1 MNLHGRNIRIPF
13 FSKPMTG
20 LVLLLVVFASGQGRE
35 VIKSD
40 LDGFRQNVK
49 PLLQKYCVDCHGPD
63 KQKGD
68 MRLDT
73 IDPDVVGGTSFDQW
87 EDVREAFNS
96 GEMPPKEKPQPTD
109 AERDLMTRWMDM
121 EFKKVKL
128 HGSTKK
134 RGGVR
139 RLTRYELKYAFED
152 LLGFPI
158 HNEIDRLPEEGTSVE
173 TGLKNNSRMLLI
185 SSPHLESYLDVVM
198 SIIERMK
205 EIAVFEPFVNRA
217 DIAHLDVAPPVKY
230 TSEKKKIPPVLA
242 KVSRAGSGIVIENG
256 GYLDLNV
263 TSISKCKSQTS
274 IVAKAENVGRIEV
287 AMGFQRSDVDT
298 RLTFCRMGTIDIA
311 EGDELRDYVLESYPE
326 GLTEEFTKGD
336 RPFFLRITN
345 RGSENLYLESLE
357 YRGNVNVELVNTLI
371 PHDIRESE
379 VDRQVR
385 SKIASFVTKAF
396 RRTPTEAE
404 LKKYGLVYEL
414 HAKEESPA
422 LALLSAYKEILCSPK
437 FFYLGLSGNLGA
449 KEDAN
454 FKLAERL
461 AFFLWCSVPD
471 EPLLKAAAE
480 GSLIRQP
487 ELESQVKRMLKDEKS
502 RRWVERF
509 ADQWLQTSQLGNV
522 AVDRNYYP
530 KFKETIKDLMHRET
544 YEAVNDVFRNGSPAL
559 DLLKADHVFVNQ
571 ALASFYKLK
580 GVRGEEFQKVA
591 VDEKS
596 HRGGLLTQGT
606 FLIGNSDGMNSH
618 AILRGV
624 WLADV
629 ILHDPPPDPPA
640 NVPPLDENI
649 PGFNKMTL
657 NQKLFAHRNNEACRS
672 CHRKIDPWGIPF
684 ENFDA
689 SGLWRTKVLV
699 VSKVSELP
707 KGQEGAPKNVK
718 KPTFEKKYLEIE
730 RKSTLEDGVEVDG
743 IEKLKEYLINHRKRD
758 FAKGL
763 VERIL
768 AYGLSR
774 DLDFHD
780 EELVDELVDHF
791 EGSHYSVPEL
801 IEEIVSSETFSKRK

>member
-1 MNLHGRNIRIPF
+1 MKKALTVFI
-13 FSKPMTG
+13 
-20 LVLLLVVFASGQGRE
+20 LLLYGNLSFASTSLESGD
-35 VIKSD
+35 IKSD
-40 LDGFRQNVK
+40 LEGFRQNVK
-49 PLLQKYCVDCHGPD
+49 PLLQKYCVGCHGPE

-68 MRLDT
+68 MRLDN
-73 IDPDVVGGTSFDQW
+73 IDPDVIIGGSFDQW
-87 EDVREAFNS
+87 EDVREAFNT
-96 GEMPPKEKPQPTD
+96 GEMPPEKKPKPND
-109 AERDLMTRWMDM
+109 AERDLMTRWMDA
-121 EFKKVKL
+121 EFKKAKL

-134 RGGVR
+134 RGTVR

-152 LLGFPI
+152 LLQFSI
-158 HNEIDRLPEEGTSVE
+158 HNEVDRLPEEGTSIE
-173 TGLKNNSRMLLI
+173 TGLKNNSRMLMI
-185 SSPHLESYLDVVM
+185 SSPHLESYLDAVM
-198 SIIERMK
+198 TIIERMK
-205 EIAVFEPFVNRA
+205 EIAIFEAFVNSV
-217 DIAHLDVAPPVKY
+217 DIANLDVDPPVKY
-230 TSEKKKIPPVLA
+230 TSEKKKITPVLA
-242 KVSRAGSGIVIENG
+242 KVSRAGSGIVIEKG
-256 GYLDLNV
+256 GYLDLNI

-274 IVAKAENVGRIEV
+274 LVAKTGSSGGVEV
-287 AMGFQRSDVDT
+287 AMCFQRSDVDT
-298 RLTFCRMGTIDIA
+298 RLTTCRMGTIDIA

-326 GLTEEFTKGD
+326 DLTDEFTKGD

-345 RGSENLYLESLE
+345 RGAQNLYLEALE
-357 YRGNVNVELVNTLI
+357 YQGNVNTELVKTLI
-371 PHDIRESE
+371 PHDLRESE
-379 VDRQVR
+379 VNQQVDR
-385 SKIASFVTKAF
+385 KISSFVTKAF

-404 LKKYGLVYEL
+404 LKKYQQVYDR
-414 HAKEESPA
+414 HAKEQSPA
-422 LALLSAYKEILCSPK
+422 LALLGAYKEILCSPK
-437 FFYLGLSGNLGA
+437 FFYLGLAGNLGTE
-449 KEDAN
+449 EDAS

-471 EPLLKAAAE
+471 ERLLKAAAE

-530 KFKETIKDLMHRET
+530 KFKDAIKELMQRET
-544 YEAVNDVFRNGSPAL
+544 YEAVNDVFRNGASAL

-571 ALASFYKLK
+571 TLAAFYKLR

-640 NVPPLDENI
+640 NVPPLDESI

-657 NQKLFAHRNNEACRS
+657 NQKLFAHRDNEACRS

-689 SGLWRTKVLV
+689 SGIWRTKVLV
-699 VSKVSELP
+699 VSKASEPP
-707 KGQEGAPKNVK
+707 KDDEGSAPKPKN
-718 KPTFEKKYLEIE
+718 PAFEKSYLEIE

-743 IEKLKEYLINHRKRD
+743 IENLKEYLINHRKRD
-758 FAKGL
+758 FAEGL

-791 EGSHYSVPEL
+791 EASHYSVPEL
-801 IEEIVSSETFSKRK
+801 IEKIVTNVAFSNIQ

>member
-1 MNLHGRNIRIPF
+1 M
-13 FSKPMTG
+13 KG
-20 LVLLLVVFASGQGRE
+20 LVLLLVVVASGQGRE
-35 VIKSD
+35 DIKSD

-49 PLLQKYCVDCHGPD
+49 PLLQKYCVDCHGPN

-68 MRLDT
+68 MRLDE
-73 IDPDVVGGTSFDQW
+73 IDPDVVRGTSFDQW

-96 GEMPPKEKPQPTD
+96 GEMPPKEKPQPTG
-109 AERDLMTRWMDM
+109 AERDLMTRWMDA

-134 RGGVR
+134 RGSIR

-158 HNEIDRLPEEGTSVE
+158 HNEIDRLPEEGTSIE
-173 TGLKNNSRMLLI
+173 TGLKNNSRMLMI

-198 SIIERMK
+198 TIIERMK

-217 DIAHLDVAPPVKY
+217 DIANLDVAPPVKY

-242 KVSRAGSGIVIENG
+242 KVSRAGSGIVIEKG

-274 IVAKAENVGRIEV
+274 IVAKAESVGRIEV

-530 KFKETIKDLMHRET
+530 KFKDTIKDLMHRET
-544 YEAVNDVFRNGSPAL
+544 YEAVNDVFRNGSPAI

-571 ALASFYKLK
+571 TLASFYKLK

-707 KGQEGAPKNVK
+707 KGQEGAPKNAK
-718 KPTFEKKYLEIE
+718 KPTFEKNYLEIE

-743 IEKLKEYLINHRKRD
+743 IEKLKEYLINHRKSD

>member
-1 MNLHGRNIRIPF
+1 
-13 FSKPMTG
+13 MTG
-20 LVLLLVVFASGQGRE
+20 LVLLLVVVASGQGRE
-35 VIKSD
+35 DIKSD
-40 LDGFRQNVK
+40 LDGFRQDVK

-68 MRLDT
+68 MRLDI
-73 IDPDVVGGTSFDQW
+73 IDPDVVGGASFDQW

-96 GEMPPKEKPQPTD
+96 GEMPPEEKPQPTD
-109 AERDLMTRWMDM
+109 AERDLMTRWMDL
-121 EFKKVKL
+121 EFKKVKI
-128 HGSTKK
+128 HGSTKQ
-134 RGGVR
+134 RGTVR

-152 LLGFPI
+152 LLGFSI
-158 HNEIDRLPEEGTSVE
+158 HNEVDRLPEEGTSVE
-173 TGLKNNSRMLLI
+173 TGLKNNARMLMI

-217 DIAHLDVAPPVKY
+217 DIASLDVDPPVKY
-230 TSEKKKIPPVLA
+230 TSEKKKIPPALG
-242 KVSRAGSGIVIENG
+242 KVSRTGTGVVIEKG

-263 TSISKCKSQTS
+263 TSISKCKSQ
-274 IVAKAENVGRIEV
+274 IYFVAKAEGSGRIEV

-298 RLTFCRMGTIDIA
+298 RLTFSRMGTIDIA
-311 EGDELRDYVLESYPE
+311 EGDELRDYILESYPE

-345 RGSENLYLESLE
+345 RGSPNLYLESLE
-357 YRGNVNVELVNTLI
+357 YRGNVNTELVNTLI
-371 PHDIRESE
+371 PHDLGESE
-379 VDRQVR
+379 VDQQVR

-396 RRTPTEAE
+396 RRTPTEVE
-404 LKKYGLVYEL
+404 LKKYHQVYEL
-414 HAKEESPA
+414 HAKEEPPA
-422 LALLSAYKEILCSPK
+422 LALLGAYKEILCSPK
-437 FFYLGLSGNLGA
+437 FFYLGLSGNLGG

-471 EPLLKAAAE
+471 DPLLKAAAE

-509 ADQWLQTSQLGNV
+509 ADQWLQTALLGNV

-530 KFKETIKDLMHRET
+530 KFKDTIKDLMQRET
-544 YEAVNDVFRNGSPAL
+544 YEAMNDVFRNGSPAL

-571 ALASFYKLK
+571 TLASFYKLK

-699 VSKVSELP
+699 VSKASEPP
-707 KGQEGAPKNVK
+707 KGQEGAPKNAK
-718 KPTFEKKYLEIE
+718 KPTFEKNYLEIE

-774 DLDFHD
+774 DLDFYD

-791 EGSHYSVPEL
+791 EGSNYSVPEL
-801 IEEIVSSETFSKRK
+801 IEEIVSRKTFSKR

>member
-1 MNLHGRNIRIPF
+1 
-13 FSKPMTG
+13 MTG
-20 LVLLLVVFASGQGRE
+20 LVLLLVVVASGQGRE
-35 VIKSD
+35 DIKSD
-40 LDGFRQNVK
+40 LDGFRQNIK

-68 MRLDT
+68 MRLDV
-73 IDPDVVGGTSFDQW
+73 IDPDVVRGISFDQW
-87 EDVREAFNS
+87 EDVREVFNS
-96 GEMPPKEKPQPTD
+96 GEMPPEEKPQPTD
-109 AERDLMTRWMDM
+109 AERDLMTRWMDL

-128 HGSTKK
+128 HGSTKR

-158 HNEIDRLPEEGTSVE
+158 HNEIDRLPEEGTSIE
-173 TGLKNNSRMLLI
+173 TGLKNNARMLMI

-198 SIIERMK
+198 TIIERMK
-205 EIAVFEPFVNRA
+205 AIAVFEPFVTRA
-217 DIAHLDVAPPVKY
+217 DIANLDVDPPVSY
-230 TSEKKKIPPVLA
+230 TSENKKIPAALA
-242 KVSRAGSGIVIENG
+242 KVSRAGSGVVIENG
-256 GYLDLNV
+256 GYLDMNV
-263 TSISKCKSQTS
+263 SSVSKYKSQTYF
-274 IVAKAENVGRIEV
+274 VAKAGGAGRVEV

-298 RLTFCRMGTIDIA
+298 RLTFSRMGSIDVV
-311 EGDELRDYVLESYPE
+311 EGNDLRDYILESYPE
-326 GLTEEFTKGD
+326 GLTDEFTKGD

-345 RGSENLYLESLE
+345 RGVKELYLEALE
-357 YRGNVNVELVNTLI
+357 YRGNVNTELVNALV
-371 PHDIRESE
+371 PHDLGESE
-379 VDRQVR
+379 VSQQVSR
-385 SKIASFVTKAF
+385 KISSFVTKAF

-404 LKKYGLVYEL
+404 LKKYHRVYEL
-414 HAKEESPA
+414 YAQDESPA
-422 LALLSAYKEILCSPK
+422 LALLGAYKEILCSPK
-437 FFYLGLSGNLGA
+437 FFYLGLPGNMQA
-449 KEDAN
+449 EENAN

-480 GSLIRQP
+480 GVLTQQS
-487 ELESQVKRMLKDEKS
+487 ELNSQVKRMLEDEKS

-509 ADQWLQTSQLGNV
+509 SDQWLQTALLGNV
-522 AVDRNYYP
+522 AVDRTYYP
-530 KFKETIKDLMHRET
+530 KFKDSMKELMQRET
-544 YEAVNDVFRNGSPAL
+544 YESVNDVFRNGSSAL

-571 ALASFYKLK
+571 TLASFYKLK
-580 GVRGEEFQKVA
+580 GVRGEKFQKVA

-699 VSKVSELP
+699 VSKASESP
-707 KGQEGAPKNVK
+707 KGQEGAPQNAK
-718 KPTFEKKYLEIE
+718 KPAFEKNYLEIE
-730 RKSTLEDGVEVDG
+730 RTSTLEDGVEVDG
-743 IEKLKEYLINHRKRD
+743 IEKLKEYLINHRKSD

-774 DLDFHD
+774 DVDFHD

-791 EGSHYSVPEL
+791 EGSNYSVPEL
-801 IEEIVSSETFSKRK
+801 IEEIVSRETFSKR

>member
-1 MNLHGRNIRIPF
+1 MKAQRKWNIAAQADLGISIELVAVLVAGA
-13 FSKPMTG
+13 FSLG
-20 LVLLLVVFASGQGRE
+20 GAD
-35 VIKSD
+35 IKSD
-40 LDGFRQNVK
+40 LEGFQQNVK
-49 PLLQKYCVDCHGPD
+49 PLLKKYCVECHGPE

-68 MRLDT
+68 MRLDN
-73 IDPDVVGGTSFDQW
+73 IDPDVVMGRSFDQW
-87 EDVREAFNS
+87 EDVREAFNT
-96 GEMPPKEKPQPTD
+96 GEMPPEKKAQPSG
-109 AERDLMTRWMDM
+109 AERDLMTRWMDA
-121 EFKKVKL
+121 EFKKAKL

-134 RGGVR
+134 RGTVR
-139 RLTRYELKYAFED
+139 RLTRYELQYALED
-152 LLGFPI
+152 LLQFPVQKEM
-158 HNEIDRLPEEGTSVE
+158 NMLPEEGTSHE
-173 TGLKNNSRMLLI
+173 TGLKNNSRLLMI
-185 SSPHLESYLDVVM
+185 SSPHLESYLDAVM
-198 SIIERMK
+198 TIIKRMK
-205 EIAVFEPFVNRA
+205 EIAVFEAFVNSA
-217 DIAHLDVAPPVKY
+217 DIANLDVDPPVKY
-230 TSEKKKIPPVLA
+230 TSEKKKIKPDLA
-242 KVSRAGSGIVIENG
+242 KVSRAGSGIVIEKG

-274 IVAKAENVGRIEV
+274 LVAKAGTRGGVEV
-287 AMGFQRSDVDT
+287 AMCFQRSDVDT
-298 RLTFCRMGTIDIA
+298 RLTTCRMGTIDIA
-311 EGDELRDYVLESYPE
+311 EGDEVRDYILESYPE
-326 GLTEEFTKGD
+326 DLTDEFTKGD

-345 RGSENLYLESLE
+345 RGAQNLYLEALE
-357 YRGNVNVELVNTLI
+357 YRGNVNTELVKTLI
-371 PHDIRESE
+371 PHDLGESE
-379 VDRQVR
+379 VNQQVAR
-385 SKIASFVTKAF
+385 KISSFVTKAF
-396 RRTPTEAE
+396 RRTPTKAE
-404 LKKYGLVYEL
+404 LKKYQQVYDRN
-414 HAKEESPA
+414 AKEEPPA

-437 FFYLGLSGNLGA
+437 FFYLGLSGNLGG
-449 KEDAN
+449 KEAAS

-471 EPLLKAAAE
+471 EPLLKSAAE
-480 GSLIRQP
+480 GSLILQP

-509 ADQWLQTSQLGNV
+509 ADQWLRTSQLGNV

-530 KFKETIKDLMHRET
+530 KFKDTIKELMHKET
-544 YEAVNDVFRNGSPAL
+544 YEAVNDVFRNGSSAL
-559 DLLKADHVFVNQ
+559 NLLQADHVFVNQ
-571 ALASFYKLK
+571 TLAGFYKLR
-580 GVRGEEFQKVA
+580 GVRGEEFRKVP

-629 ILHDPPPDPPA
+629 ILHAPPPDPPA

-699 VSKVSELP
+699 VSKASEPP
-707 KGQEGAPKNVK
+707 KGQEGAPKNAK
-718 KPTFEKKYLEIE
+718 KPTFEKNYLEIE
-730 RKSTLEDGVEVDG
+730 RTSTLEDGVEVDG

-780 EELVDELVDHF
+780 EELVD
-791 EGSHYSVPEL
+791 
-801 IEEIVSSETFSKRK
+801 

>member
-1 MNLHGRNIRIPF
+1 MNLHGQKIRIPVLP
-13 FSKPMTG
+13 KPMTG
-20 LVLLLVVFASGQGRE
+20 LVLMLAVVSSGLGRE
-35 VIKSD
+35 DMKSD
-40 LDGFRQNVK
+40 LAGFRQSVK
-49 PLLQKYCVDCHGPD
+49 PLLQKYCVECHGPE
-63 KQKGD
+63 KPKGD
-68 MRLDT
+68 MRLDN
-73 IDPDVVGGTSFDQW
+73 IDPDVVRGGSFDQW
-87 EDVREAFNS
+87 EDVREAFNT
-96 GEMPPKEKPQPTD
+96 GEMPPEKKPQPTG
-109 AERDLMTRWMDM
+109 AERDLMTRWMDA

-134 RGGVR
+134 RGTVR

-152 LLGFPI
+152 LLGFSI
-158 HNEIDRLPEEGTSVE
+158 HKEVDRLPEEGTSIE

-198 SIIERMK
+198 TIIERMK

-217 DIAHLDVAPPVKY
+217 DIANLDIDPPVKY

-242 KVSRAGSGIVIENG
+242 KVSRTGTGIVIEKG
-256 GYLDLNV
+256 GYLDLDV

-274 IVAKAENVGRIEV
+274 IVAKAESVGGVEV
-287 AMGFQRSDVDT
+287 AMCFQRSDVDT
-298 RLTFCRMGTIDIA
+298 RLTICRMGTIDIA
-311 EGDELRDYVLESYPE
+311 EGDELRDYILESYPE
-326 GLTEEFTKGD
+326 DLTDEFNKGD

-345 RGSENLYLESLE
+345 RGAQHLHLESLE
-357 YRGNVNVELVNTLI
+357 YRGNVNTELVNTLI
-371 PHDIRESE
+371 PHDLRESE
-379 VDRQVR
+379 VDQQVQ
-385 SKIASFVTKAF
+385 SKIASFVAKAF

-404 LKKYGLVYEL
+404 LKKYQQVYEL

-422 LALLSAYKEILCSPK
+422 LALLGAYKEILCSPK
-437 FFYLGLSGNLGA
+437 FFYLGLAGNLGTE
-449 KEDAN
+449 EDAS

-530 KFKETIKDLMHRET
+530 KFKDTIKELMHRET
-544 YEAVNDVFRNGSPAL
+544 YEAVNDVFRNGASAL

-571 ALASFYKLK
+571 TLAAFYKLR

-640 NVPPLDENI
+640 NVPPLDESI

-657 NQKLFAHRNNEACRS
+657 NQKLFAHRDNEACRS

-689 SGLWRTKVLV
+689 SGIWRTKVLV
-699 VSKVSELP
+699 VSKASEPP
-707 KGQEGAPKNVK
+707 KDEEGSAPKPKN
-718 KPTFEKKYLEIE
+718 PAFEKSYLEIE

-758 FAKGL
+758 FAEGL

-768 AYGLSR
+768 AYGLSC

-791 EGSHYSVPEL
+791 EGRHYSVPEL
-801 IEEIVSSETFSKRK
+801 IEAIVSSEMFSKR

>member
-1 MNLHGRNIRIPF
+1 MLGVVVSGLGR
-13 FSKPMTG
+13 
-20 LVLLLVVFASGQGRE
+20 AD
-35 VIKSD
+35 IKSD

-87 EDVREAFNS
+87 EDVREAFNT
-96 GEMPPKEKPQPTD
+96 GEMPPEKKPQPTRT
-109 AERDLMTRWMDM
+109 ERDLMTRWMDA

-134 RGGVR
+134 RGTVR

-152 LLGFPI
+152 LLGFSI
-158 HNEIDRLPEEGTSVE
+158 HNEADRLPEEGTSVE
-173 TGLKNNSRMLLI
+173 TGLKNNARMLLI

-198 SIIERMK
+198 SIIERLK

-217 DIAHLDVAPPVKY
+217 DIANLDVAPPVKY

-242 KVSRAGSGIVIENG
+242 KVSRAGSGIVIEKG

-263 TSISKCKSQTS
+263 TSISKCKSKTS
-274 IVAKAENVGRIEV
+274 IVAKAESVGRIEV

-326 GLTEEFTKGD
+326 DLTDEFTRGD

-345 RGSENLYLESLE
+345 RGGQNLYLEALE
-357 YRGNVNVELVNTLI
+357 YLGNVNTELVNTLI
-371 PHDIRESE
+371 PHDLGESE
-379 VDRQVR
+379 VDQQVQ
-385 SKIASFVTKAF
+385 SKIASFVAKAF
-396 RRTPTEAE
+396 RRTPTEVE
-404 LKKYGLVYEL
+404 LKKYQQVYERN
-414 HAKEESPA
+414 AKEESPA

-437 FFYLGLSGNLGA
+437 FFYLGLSGNIGG

-471 EPLLKAAAE
+471 EPLLKAATE
-480 GSLIRQP
+480 GVLTQQSQ
-487 ELESQVKRMLKDEKS
+487 LESQVKRMLKDEKS

-509 ADQWLQTSQLGNV
+509 ADQWLQTALLGNV

-530 KFKETIKDLMHRET
+530 KFKDSIKELMHRET
-544 YEAVNDVFRNGSPAL
+544 HEAVNDVFRNGASAL
-559 DLLKADHVFVNQ
+559 NFLKADHVFVNQ
-571 ALASFYKLK
+571 TLASFYKLK
-580 GVRGEEFQKVA
+580 GVRGEKFQKVA

-657 NQKLFAHRNNEACRS
+657 NQKLFAHRDNEACRS

-684 ENFDA
+684 EGFDA

-699 VSKVSELP
+699 VSKAADP
-707 KGQEGAPKNVK
+707 KGQEGAPKNANR
-718 KPTFEKKYLEIE
+718 PTFEKNYLEIE
-730 RKSTLEDGVEVDG
+730 SKSTLEDGVEVDG

-791 EGSHYSVPEL
+791 EGSNYSVPEL

>member
-1 MNLHGRNIRIPF
+1 M
-13 FSKPMTG
+13 KG
-20 LVLLLVVFASGQGRE
+20 LALLLVVVASGQGRE
-35 VIKSD
+35 DIKSD
-40 LDGFRQNVK
+40 LDGFRQNIK
-49 PLLQKYCVDCHGPD
+49 PLLQKYCVDCHGPN

-68 MRLDT
+68 MRLDV
-73 IDPDVVGGTSFDQW
+73 IDPDVVRGISFDQW

-96 GEMPPKEKPQPTD
+96 GEMPPEEKPQPTD
-109 AERDLMTRWMDM
+109 AERDLMTRWMDV

-158 HNEIDRLPEEGTSVE
+158 HNEIDRLPEEGTSIE
-173 TGLKNNSRMLLI
+173 TGLKNNARMLMI

-198 SIIERMK
+198 TITERMK
-205 EIAVFEPFVNRA
+205 EVAVFEPFVNRA
-217 DIAHLDVAPPVKY
+217 DIVNLDVDPPVKY
-230 TSEKKKIPPVLA
+230 TSEKKKIPPALA
-242 KVSRAGSGIVIENG
+242 KVSRAGSGVVIEKG
-256 GYLDLNV
+256 GYLDMNV
-263 TSISKCKSQTS
+263 TSISKYKSRTYF
-274 IVAKAENVGRIEV
+274 VAKAVGSGRVEV

-298 RLTFCRMGTIDIA
+298 RLTFSRMGSIDIA
-311 EGDELRDYVLESYPE
+311 EGDELRDYILESYPE

-345 RGSENLYLESLE
+345 RGAKELYLEALE
-357 YRGNVNVELVNTLI
+357 YQGNVNTELVNTLM
-371 PHDIRESE
+371 PHDLGESE
-379 VDRQVR
+379 VNQQVR

-404 LKKYGLVYEL
+404 LKKYQQVYEL
-414 HAKEESPA
+414 HAKEEPPA

-437 FFYLGLSGNLGA
+437 FFYLGLSGNLQA
-449 KEDAN
+449 EENEN

-480 GSLIRQP
+480 GVLTQP
-487 ELESQVKRMLKDEKS
+487 SELESQVKRMLKDEKS

-509 ADQWLQTSQLGNV
+509 ADQWLQTALLGNV

-530 KFKETIKDLMHRET
+530 KFKDTIKDLMQRET
-544 YEAVNDVFRNGSPAL
+544 YEAVNDVFRNGSSAL
-559 DLLKADHVFVNQ
+559 NLLKADHVFVNQ
-571 ALASFYKLK
+571 TLAAFYKLK

-596 HRGGLLTQGT
+596 QRGGLLTQGT

-657 NQKLFAHRNNEACRS
+657 NQKLFAHRDNEACRS

-684 ENFDA
+684 EGFDA
-689 SGLWRTKVLV
+689 SGLRRTKVLV
-699 VSKVSELP
+699 VSRASDSP
-707 KGQEGAPKNVK
+707 KDQTKGRKKTK
-718 KPTFEKKYLEIE
+718 KPVFDKSYLEIE
-730 RKSTLEDGVEVDG
+730 RKSTLPDGVEVDG
-743 IEKLKEYLINHRKRD
+743 IEKLKEYLINHRKSD

-774 DLDFHD
+774 DVDFHD

-791 EGSHYSVPEL
+791 EGSNYSVPEL
-801 IEEIVSSETFSKRK
+801 IEEIVSKETFSKR

>member
-1 MNLHGRNIRIPF
+1 
-13 FSKPMTG
+13 MTG

-49 PLLQKYCVDCHGPD
+49 PLLQKYCVDCHGPN

-68 MRLDT
+68 MRLDV
-73 IDPDVVGGTSFDQW
+73 IDPDVVRGTSFDQW

-96 GEMPPKEKPQPTD
+96 GEMPPKEKPQPTG
-109 AERDLMTRWMDM
+109 AERDLMTRWMDA

-217 DIAHLDVAPPVKY
+217 DIPPLDVDPPVKY

-242 KVSRAGSGIVIENG
+242 KVSRAESGIVIEKG

-274 IVAKAENVGRIEV
+274 IVAKAESAGRIEV

-311 EGDELRDYVLESYPE
+311 EGDELRDYILESYPE

-357 YRGNVNVELVNTLI
+357 YRGNVNTELVNTLI

-396 RRTPTEAE
+396 RRTPTEVE
-404 LKKYGLVYEL
+404 LKKYGLVYERS
-414 HAKEESPA
+414 AKEESPA
-422 LALLSAYKEILCSPK
+422 LALLSVYKEILCSPK
-437 FFYLGLSGNLGA
+437 FFYLGLSGNLGG

-480 GSLIRQP
+480 GLLAQP
-487 ELESQVKRMLKDEKS
+487 SELESQVQRMLKDEKS

-509 ADQWLQTSQLGNV
+509 ADQWLQTALLGNV

-530 KFKETIKDLMHRET
+530 KFKDSIKDLLQRET
-544 YEAVNDVFRNGSPAL
+544 YEAVNDVFRNGSSAL
-559 DLLKADHVFVNQ
+559 NFLKADHVFVNQ
-571 ALASFYKLK
+571 TLASFYKLK

-699 VSKVSELP
+699 VSKASEPP
-707 KGQEGAPKNVK
+707 KGQEGAPKNAK
-718 KPTFEKKYLEIE
+718 NPTFEKNYLEIE